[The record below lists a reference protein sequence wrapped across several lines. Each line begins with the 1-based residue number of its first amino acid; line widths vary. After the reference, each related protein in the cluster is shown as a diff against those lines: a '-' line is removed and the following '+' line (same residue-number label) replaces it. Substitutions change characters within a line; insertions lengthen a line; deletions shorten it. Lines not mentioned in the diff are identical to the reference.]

1 MSTRPAVPSLDE
13 IMARGQAS
21 LIPLEWA
28 LAHMGE
34 WHGRT
39 ARDLIRSEQFPL
51 KGIRTKPGR
60 GGVHYVVP
68 VRSLVE
74 FLCGDEE
81 DTQLAS

>member
-13 IMARGQAS
+13 IMARGHAS

-34 WHGRT
+34 WNCRT

-68 VRSLVE
+68 VGSLVE
-74 FLCGDEE
+74 FLAADQEDEL
-81 DTQLAS
+81 LAS